1 MPTLNKD
8 IKNKLLLNLGVPII
22 AILLSFI
29 AGGIFI
35 LAIGENPFTIYWI
48 MFSQAMGTSYG
59 WGQIIFKM
67 TPLIFTGLAVAFAF
81 RAGLFNIGAEGQL
94 YIGAMMTTI
103 AGYLFHS
110 LPAPLLIPICLLAGF
125 VGGGIWAAIPGVLKA
140 KLGVHEV
147 INTIMMNFIAMALVN
162 YILMTHFSVPET
174 VHTPKIG
181 IGAHLPRLSVI
192 IPSLKASPAN
202 FSFFIALI
210 AAFLCW
216 FIIFKTRFGYEIRA
230 SGSNPKASRFAG
242 ISVPWVTFWTF
253 TISGGL
259 AGLVGTNFV
268 MGYKHY
274 FEEGF
279 STGVGFMGIAVALL
293 GQNHPTGVIL
303 AAFLFGVLAHGG
315 LIINVHIPKELVD
328 ILQAIVIIFMV
339 VVSSILKSI
348 LVARR
353 KRLLAEKSKGGS

>member
-1 MPTLNKD
+1 MSADLKD
-8 IKNKLLLNLGVPII
+8 KLLLHVGVPAV
-22 AILLSFI
+22 AILLSFV

-35 LAIGENPFTIYWI
+35 LAIGENPFRIYFI
-48 MFSQAMGTSYG
+48 MFSEAMGTSYG

-94 YIGAMMTTI
+94 YVGAMMTAV
-103 AGYLFHS
+103 AGYLFRS
-110 LPAPLLIPICLLAGF
+110 LPPFFLIPICILAGAL
-125 VGGGIWAAIPGVLKA
+125 GGGVWASIPAVLKA
-140 KLGVHEV
+140 RLGVHEV

-162 YILMTHFSVPET
+162 YILMAHFAVPET

-181 IGAHLPRLSVI
+181 VGGHLPRLSVI
-192 IPSLKASPAN
+192 VPALRASPAN
-202 FSFFIALI
+202 FSFLIALLM
-210 AAFLCW
+210 ALLVW

-230 SGSNPKASRFAG
+230 CGFNPTASRFAG
-242 ISVPWVTFWTF
+242 ISVPWTTFWTF
-253 TISGGL
+253 LISGAL

-279 STGVGFMGIAVALL
+279 ASGIGFMGIAVALL
-293 GQNHPTGVIL
+293 GQNHPLGVIL
-303 AAFLFGVLAHGG
+303 AASLFGILAHGG
-315 LIINVHIPKELVD
+315 LVINAYIPKELID

-339 VVSSILKSI
+339 ALSSILKSI

-353 KRLLAEKSKGGS
+353 KRLLAKTGVEVA